1 MPRCQG
7 QDKATA
13 GLCWRTGEFQ
23 DSQSYAESLFQNKAT
38 KNNSQNNHCFKKKK
52 QHYAIK
58 QKETGKSCLEDSA
71 SKGTCCQA

>member
-1 MPRCQG
+1 MGGEGEMPRCQG

-38 KNNSQNNHCFKKKK
+38 KNNSQNNHCFKKKSNTMQSNK
-52 QHYAIK
+52 K
-58 QKETGKSCLEDSA
+58 RLERA
-71 SKGTCCQA
+71 A

>member
-1 MPRCQG
+1 MGGEGEMSRCQG

-52 QHYAIK
+52 ATLCNQTK
-58 QKETGKSCLEDSA
+58 RDWKELPRGF
-71 SKGTCCQA
+71 SK